1 MLRAATRRLSTAAA
15 LDLHAYRR
23 DGFSVPSWRLPPERL
38 REAQAALDTLL
49 EENPQAQ
56 PEQLVSAHLASTS
69 SRSGAVRGQAAFLE
83 LASMP
88 EIADLAGACLGTEN
102 LILWACQI
110 FCKPAGTGKSVPWH
124 QDGQYWPIEPLRA
137 VTAWIA
143 LDRSD
148 EECGAL
154 RLVPGTHAAEPV
166 LIPHVQRIDPGA
178 AISYVADPALLD
190 EALLASA
197 ATLTLEPGQ
206 LSLHDAMV
214 LHGSGGNTSARRRAG
229 VAATFMPAECHFY
242 RDRPTEGALKGGLQL
257 DFSTRPLF
265 VVKGSNQHPENTL
278 VHDLVAARR
287 EKVG

>member
-1 MLRAATRRLSTAAA
+1 M
-15 LDLHAYRR
+15 
-23 DGFSVPSWRLPPERL
+23 
-38 REAQAALDTLL
+38 
-49 EENPQAQ
+49 
-56 PEQLVSAHLASTS
+56 
-69 SRSGAVRGQAAFLE
+69 RGQAAFLE

-88 EIADLAGACLGTEN
+88 EIAELAGACLGTEN
-102 LILWACQI
+102 VILWACQI

-148 EECGAL
+148 EECGAR

-242 RDRPTEGALKGGLQL
+242 RDRPTEGALSRAASSWTSRRGRSLWSRGATSTQRTRSCTTSWQLGGRKRGETVRL
-257 DFSTRPLF
+257 
-265 VVKGSNQHPENTL
+265 
-278 VHDLVAARR
+278 A
-287 EKVG
+287 